1 MARKAFAVALLCALA
16 AIAAFAPVPAKPAAA
31 CSPVANPSIELTTRH
46 ADLVVVG
53 EAISSSTV
61 RVVAA
66 LKGASTHE
74 VSISRFND
82 SDCPDPPGV
91 STGQR
96 VLLFLGRYRGSFQIF
111 GFGQGKYILTTRG
124 EAEPEP
130 IEHHVSSSRPAVRQH
145 DRDRDPARHDCRVRR
160 KDPVSGDAGPSRRRR
175 RHRLW
180 RRDAAARL
188 DAALAFARG
197 ETEPGPQSDIESIPA
212 DAGEGGAPSALLIGL
227 ISAGAVVGILVLA
240 GVARYAV
247 RRRIRS

>member
-124 EAEPEP
+124 EAEPEYGRRIP
-130 IEHHVSSSRPAVRQH
+130 AEHLLRSI
-145 DRDRDPARHDCRVRR
+145 
-160 KDPVSGDAGPSRRRR
+160 
-175 RHRLW
+175 
-180 RRDAAARL
+180 AAAAGTSPTQL
-188 DAALAFARG
+188 DATLAFARG